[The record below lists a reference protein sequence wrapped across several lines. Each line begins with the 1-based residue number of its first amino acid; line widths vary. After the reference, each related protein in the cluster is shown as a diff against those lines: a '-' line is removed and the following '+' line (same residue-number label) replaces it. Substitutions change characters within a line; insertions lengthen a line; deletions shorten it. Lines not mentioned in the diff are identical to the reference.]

1 MHQPLKESVASKKF
15 WFAVMAIIAG
25 FVFALLATINSLS
38 VLKELYSSFT
48 GLLEFIT
55 SAYLVG
61 NVANKFVLGNAAKK
75 KKKIPPVEQPG
86 K

>member
-1 MHQPLKESVASKKF
+1 MEQQSLKESVASKKF
-15 WFAVMAIIAG
+15 WFAVMAIVAG

-75 KKKIPPVEQPG
+75 KKKIPVEQPG

>member
-1 MHQPLKESVASKKF
+1 MNQPLKESVASKKF
-15 WFAVMAIIAG
+15 WFAVMAIVAG
-25 FVFALLATINSLS
+25 FVFALLATRMP
-38 VLKELYSSFT
+38 VLKELYGAFT

-75 KKKIPPVEQPG
+75 NKKKVQVEEPQ

>member
-1 MHQPLKESVASKKF
+1 MHHPTLKESAASKKF
-15 WFAVMAIIAG
+15 WFAVMAVVAG
-25 FVFALLATINSLS
+25 FVFALLACKL
-38 VLKELYSSFT
+38 VLLKEMYSSFT

-61 NVANKFVLGNAAKK
+61 NVANKFVLGNASKK
-75 KKKIPPVEQPG
+75 KKKSPPVEQPG